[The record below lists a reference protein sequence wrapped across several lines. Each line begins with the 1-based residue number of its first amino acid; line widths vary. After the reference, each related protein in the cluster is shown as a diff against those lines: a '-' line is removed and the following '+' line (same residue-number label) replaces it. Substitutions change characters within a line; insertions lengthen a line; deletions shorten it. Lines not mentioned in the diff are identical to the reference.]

1 MIKKLD
7 MSFYKKPTNNNNNN
21 KKQQKKDKKFFTFPI
36 TLFNYKHDTYTRRN
50 ARQQYAHITR
60 SIHLHSMT
68 C

>member
-7 MSFYKKPTNNNNNN
+7 MSFYKKPINNNN
-21 KKQQKKDKKFFTFPI
+21 KQQKKDKNFFNFPI

-50 ARQQYAHITR
+50 ARQQHAHITR